1 MAKIP
6 KIQNFRVTK
15 LVIAA
20 GFENLK
26 SSKVISRKIRVA
38 AIFWTSQCDLTVLTF
53 SLGSFLQLRFY
64 VKSCISSNI
73 FDEIIIFK
81 WIGILRIRQFWKY
94 SRKQISENILSRQS
108 WISFPIWS
116 LSKILFF
123 FQANFARF
131 IHLIISKAI
140 LSSLHFIW
148 LNMHT
153 TANFSCNKFWKM

>member
-1 MAKIP
+1 MENGENS
-6 KIQNFRVTK
+6 QNTK
-15 LVIAA
+15 LQSRLMIIAA
-20 GFENLK
+20 VFENLK
-26 SSKVISRKIRVA
+26 STKVISRKIRGA
-38 AIFWTSQCDLTVLTF
+38 AKFWTSQCDLTVLTF

-116 LSKILFF
+116 LSKNFF
-123 FQANFARF
+123 FSSKFCTLHTPDYIQSNFKLFTFYLTKHA
-131 IHLIISKAI
+131 HD
-140 LSSLHFIW
+140 
-148 LNMHT
+148 
-153 TANFSCNKFWKM
+153 C